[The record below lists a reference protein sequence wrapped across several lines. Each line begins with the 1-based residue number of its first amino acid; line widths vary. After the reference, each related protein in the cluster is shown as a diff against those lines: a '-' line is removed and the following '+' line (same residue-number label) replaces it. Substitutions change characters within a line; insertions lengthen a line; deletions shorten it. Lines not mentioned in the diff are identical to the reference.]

1 LNATRAAN
9 PDARSA
15 LAGAARS
22 WTGSFPVAEQR
33 EAGCSG
39 GGGLLLICRIGAR
52 RCGTTGRWWAAAAA
66 AIVGGRAAAGEA
78 SCCGDAAVENCG
90 VARFTLV
97 LSVSLFFF
105 FILLVLAEQRP
116 VL

>member
-1 LNATRAAN
+1 MRAAN

-15 LAGAARS
+15 LAGAAWS

-33 EAGCSG
+33 EAGCG

-52 RCGTTGRWWAAAAA
+52 RCGTTGRWWAAAVA

-78 SCCGDAAVENCG
+78 SCCGGGATVENCG
-90 VARFTLV
+90 VASTLV
-97 LSVSLFFF
+97 LSVYLSLFI
-105 FILLVLAEQRP
+105 ILLVLAEQRP